1 MKVENHGSKFLLHLF
16 IWLKYYFLW
25 FEIIWGLFHFFYA
38 RSEANSI
45 STETNKLAF
54 LKIWITLKLCSGH
67 AAALGFEQHFFG
79 SIIHSPRPVK
89 KSIARHMISSQ
100 SFSSRSNRSLFLC
113 KKDRQSDNFVC
124 RQIEWYI
131 SLINRIRVQWNS
143 IFADKL
149 SLLCQLSLASLVKV
163 FR

>member
-1 MKVENHGSKFLLHLF
+1 MPVQKPTAHQQGRIN
-16 IWLKYYFLW
+16 W
-25 FEIIWGLFHFFYA
+25 
-38 RSEANSI
+38 R
-45 STETNKLAF
+45 F
-54 LKIWITLKLCSGH
+54 LK
-67 AAALGFEQHFFG
+67 FEWLLSYPQAMLRHLVLNSMFFG